1 MLQLLPALG
10 LMFWPLLVCLLFR
23 LAEKRKVEK
32 AVKPAD
38 DTEYV
43 KITKAEWERMKEFY
57 TLAYNLGVDS
67 LPVGVIAAKIDG
79 ATVVSGMDESTQRP
93 HAPIY
98 RKV

>member
-1 MLQLLPALG
+1 MLRLLPCLA
-10 LMFWPLLVCLLFR
+10 LMFWPILVCLLFR
-23 LAEKRKVEK
+23 LAEKRIVAKD
-32 AVKPAD
+32 VKPAD
-38 DTEYV
+38 NTEYV
-43 KITKAEWERMKEFY
+43 KITKAEWARLKEFY